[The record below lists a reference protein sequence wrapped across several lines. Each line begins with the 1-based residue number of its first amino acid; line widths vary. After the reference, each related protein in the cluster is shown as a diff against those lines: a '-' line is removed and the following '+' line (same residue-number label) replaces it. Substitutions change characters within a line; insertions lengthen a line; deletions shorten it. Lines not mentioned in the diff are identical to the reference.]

1 MREQYR
7 RDLRDLRA
15 DVVAIVH
22 VIEDVTRGAVQS
34 LVNGDVTLANEMIAR
49 EEDIDSMCLNIEET
63 VFELMATQYPVARDL
78 RLLMSLAYIAS
89 DLERMGDHAHSI
101 AKATR
106 RTAYRRGPQT
116 LYDLIKAQGNLVY
129 RVLGSMRTSLDD
141 LDIDEALGLDHLDE
155 PVDHLYKQ
163 FFGELGRLTDEEDIE
178 WASRMIMASRSLERI
193 SDYAV
198 DIGERIVY
206 LVTGDRDLSAEDV
219 TEDN

>member
-101 AKATR
+101 AKATA

-141 LDIDEALGLDHLDE
+141 LDIDEALGLDQLDE

>member
-7 RDLRDLRA
+7 RDLKDLRA
-15 DVVAIVH
+15 DVVAIVY
-22 VIEDVTRGAVQS
+22 VIEEVTRGAVQS
-34 LVNGDVTLANEMIAR
+34 LVEADTKLAQDMIAR
-49 EEDIDSMCLNIEET
+49 EEDIDSMCLNVEEA
-63 VFELMATQYPVARDL
+63 VLELMATQYPVARDL
-78 RLLMSLAYIAS
+78 RLLQSLAYIAN

-101 AKATR
+101 SKATL

-116 LYDLIKAQGNLVY
+116 LSDLMQAQGNLVY
-129 RVLGSMRTSLDD
+129 RVLSSMRTALEN
-141 LDIDEALGLDHLDE
+141 LDIDEALKLDQLDE

-163 FFGELGRLTDEEDIE
+163 FFTELGRLDDEEDIE

-206 LVTGDRDLSAEDV
+206 LVTGDRDLVNEEEPA
-219 TEDN
+219 NN